1 MSASFFNN
9 SNDNSCE
16 DIKLGVDP
24 CEKNTI
30 YDCVSSLLLNLNKTI
45 KLYGFLPIKYLEFEK
60 EYIFDSFINNISN
73 FSNEIFY
80 YYKSKRNCIINKN
93 KISELKEMFFEN
105 ISSCHHIS
113 IINNKLTCN
122 DPIDQLLFKCSNWL
136 IYESKFNEETLC
148 QNFDDTIASFVRP
161 SQEKDLNE
169 KFESLKKKYS
179 ELNEE
184 LNCDDEENILKEHYE
199 LGIVRKFECDDNSYK
214 KTVIVKDINDNFFKI
229 FSKGNPSIIQD
240 LCKPDSIPKNF
251 KEKVNEYKKDGKI
264 VIALAGKIVKMNYLQ
279 SQMIERNK
287 CERNMIFLGFV
298 IIERLKNKNI
308 DFL

>member
-1 MSASFFNN
+1 MSAPFFNN
-9 SNDNSCE
+9 SEENCCE

-24 CEKNTI
+24 CEKNI
-30 YDCVSSLLLNLNKTI
+30 IKDFIPSMPLNLNKKI
-45 KLYGFLPIKYLEFEK
+45 KIYGFLPIKYLEFEK
-60 EYIFDSFINNISN
+60 EYIFDSFTNNFSN

-93 KISELKEMFFEN
+93 KIGELKEMFFEN

-136 IYESKFNEETLC
+136 IYESKFNEDTLC

-169 KFESLKKKYS
+169 KFELLKKKYS

-298 IIERLKNKNI
+298 IIERLKNKII

>member
-30 YDCVSSLLLNLNKTI
+30 YDCVSSLPLNLNKTI

-80 YYKSKRNCIINKN
+80 YYKSKRNCFINKN

-105 ISSCHHIS
+105 ISSCHQIT
-113 IINNKLTCN
+113 IVNNKLTCN

-136 IYESKFNEETLC
+136 IYKSKFNEDTLC

-169 KFESLKKKYS
+169 KIKLLKKKYS
-179 ELNEE
+179 DLNED
-184 LNCDDEENILKEHYE
+184 LNSDDEENILKEHYE
-199 LGIVRKFECDDNSYK
+199 LGIVRNFECDENSYK

-229 FSKGNPSIIQD
+229 FSKGNPSIIQN
-240 LCKPDSIPKNF
+240 LCKPESIPKNF
-251 KEKVNEYKKDGKI
+251 KEKVNEFIKRDKI

-279 SQMIERNK
+279 SQIIERNK

-298 IIERLKNKNI
+298 IIERLKNNNI

>member
-1 MSASFFNN
+1 
-9 SNDNSCE
+9 
-16 DIKLGVDP
+16 
-24 CEKNTI
+24 
-30 YDCVSSLLLNLNKTI
+30 
-45 KLYGFLPIKYLEFEK
+45 
-60 EYIFDSFINNISN
+60 
-73 FSNEIFY
+73 
-80 YYKSKRNCIINKN
+80 
-93 KISELKEMFFEN
+93 MFFEN

-136 IYESKFNEETLC
+136 IYKSKFNEDTLC

-199 LGIVRKFECDDNSYK
+199 LGIVRNFDCDEKSYK
-214 KTVIVKDINDNFFKI
+214 KTVIVKDINDDFFKI
-229 FSKGNPSIIQD
+229 FSKGNPSIIQN
-240 LCKPDSIPKNF
+240 LCKPESIPKNF
-251 KEKVNEYKKDGKI
+251 KEKVNEFIKRDKI

-287 CERNMIFLGFV
+287 CERNLIFLGFV
-298 IIERLKNKNI
+298 IIERLKNNKI

>member
-1 MSASFFNN
+1 MSAPFFNN
-9 SNDNSCE
+9 SNENSCE
-16 DIKLGVDP
+16 DIKLGVDS

-30 YDCVSSLLLNLNKTI
+30 NEYISPIPLNLNKKI
-45 KLYGFLPIKYLEFEK
+45 QIYGFLPIKYLELGN
-60 EYIFDSFINNISN
+60 EYKFDNLTNNFSN

-80 YYKSKRNCIINKN
+80 YHKSKRNCFINKN

-105 ISSCHHIS
+105 ISSCHQIT
-113 IINNKLTCN
+113 IVNNKLTCN

-136 IYESKFNEETLC
+136 IYKSKFNEDTLC

-169 KFESLKKKYS
+169 KIKLLKKKYS
-179 ELNEE
+179 DLNED
-184 LNCDDEENILKEHYE
+184 LNSDDEENILKEHYE
-199 LGIVRKFECDDNSYK
+199 LGIVRNFECDENSYK

-229 FSKGNPSIIQD
+229 FSKGNPSIIQN
-240 LCKPDSIPKNF
+240 LCKPESIPKNF
-251 KEKVNEYKKDGKI
+251 KEKVNEFIKRDKI

-279 SQMIERNK
+279 SQIIERNK

-298 IIERLKNKNI
+298 IIERLKNNNI

>member
-1 MSASFFNN
+1 MSAPFFNN
-9 SNDNSCE
+9 SNENSCE
-16 DIKLGVDP
+16 DIKLGVDS

-30 YDCVSSLLLNLNKTI
+30 NEYISPIPLNLNKKI
-45 KLYGFLPIKYLEFEK
+45 QIYGFLPIKYLELGN
-60 EYIFDSFINNISN
+60 EYKFDNLTNNFSN

-80 YYKSKRNCIINKN
+80 YYKSKRNCFINKN

-105 ISSCHHIS
+105 ISSCHQIT
-113 IINNKLTCN
+113 IVNNKLTCN

-136 IYESKFNEETLC
+136 IYKSKFNEDTLC

-169 KFESLKKKYS
+169 KIKLLKKKNS
-179 ELNEE
+179 DLNED
-184 LNCDDEENILKEHYE
+184 LNSDDEENILKEHYE
-199 LGIVRKFECDDNSYK
+199 LGIVRNFECDENSYK

-229 FSKGNPSIIQD
+229 FSKGNPSIIQN
-240 LCKPDSIPKNF
+240 LCKPESIPKNF
-251 KEKVNEYKKDGKI
+251 KEKVNEFIKRDKI

-279 SQMIERNK
+279 SQIIERNK

-298 IIERLKNKNI
+298 IIERLKNNNI